1 MTPQLIEAIGLFV
14 VIPICGAAVF
24 WKILDSYN
32 QSATY
37 EDPYRR
43 IAIDAGRRFAARW
56 KSKERGEKCPDQ

>member
-14 VIPICGAAVF
+14 ILPVCGAVVF

-32 QSATY
+32 SSATY

-43 IAIDAGRRFAARW
+43 IAVDAGRRVAAGW
-56 KSKERGEKCPDQ
+56 KSEVKKTEDKP

>member
-1 MTPQLIEAIGLFV
+1 MTPQLIEALGIFIVL
-14 VIPICGAAVF
+14 PICGAVVF

-43 IAIDAGRRFAARW
+43 IAVEAGKRAATEW
-56 KSKERGEKCPDQ
+56 KSKTKETEPKS

>member
-1 MTPQLIEAIGLFV
+1 MTPHLIEALGIFIVL
-14 VIPICGAAVF
+14 PICGAVVF

-43 IAIDAGRRFAARW
+43 IAVDAGRRVAARW
-56 KSKERGEKCPDQ
+56 KSNQRGEEK

>member
-1 MTPQLIEAIGLFV
+1 MTPQLIEALGIFIVL
-14 VIPICGAAVF
+14 PICGAVVF

-43 IAIDAGRRFAARW
+43 IAIDAGKRVPAPCR
-56 KSKERGEKCPDQ
+56 SKERGDKT

>member
-1 MTPQLIEAIGLFV
+1 MTPQLIEALGIFIVL
-14 VIPICGAAVF
+14 PICGAAVF

-43 IAIDAGRRFAARW
+43 IAIDAVRRVAARW
-56 KSKERGEKCPDQ
+56 KSEAKETEAKP

>member
-14 VIPICGAAVF
+14 VLPICGAAVF

-37 EDPYRR
+37 EDPYRK
-43 IAIDAGRRFAARW
+43 IAIDAGRRVVARW

>member
-1 MTPQLIEAIGLFV
+1 MTPQLVEAIGLFV
-14 VIPICGAAVF
+14 VLPICGALVF

-43 IAIDAGRRFAARW
+43 IAVEAGKRVPAVWR
-56 KSKERGEKCPDQ
+56 SKQRGEEK

>member
-1 MTPQLIEAIGLFV
+1 MTPQLIEALGLFIV
-14 VIPICGAAVF
+14 LPICGAAVF

-43 IAIDAGRRFAARW
+43 IAIDAGRRVAAKW

>member
-1 MTPQLIEAIGLFV
+1 MTPQLIEALGIFIVL
-14 VIPICGAAVF
+14 PICGAVVF

-43 IAIDAGRRFAARW
+43 IAVEAGRRAASTW
-56 KSKERGEKCPDQ
+56 KSKGKETEANP

>member
-14 VIPICGAAVF
+14 VLPICGAAVF

-43 IAIDAGRRFAARW
+43 IAVGDGRAAAQWR
-56 KSKERGEKCPDQ
+56 SKTKGPEAKP